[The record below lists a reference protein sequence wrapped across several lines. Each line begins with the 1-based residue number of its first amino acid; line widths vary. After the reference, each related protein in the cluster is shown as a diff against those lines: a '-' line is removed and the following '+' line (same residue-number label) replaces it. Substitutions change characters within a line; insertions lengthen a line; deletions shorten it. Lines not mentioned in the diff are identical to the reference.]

1 MNRLS
6 RKSPFAKATGKRRF
20 RQSESGQIIIEYV
33 LLLAIAVG
41 LATLITKTMVG
52 RGDQPGFVITAWQ
65 DLIKAIGT
73 DLADAPSEQQK

>member
-1 MNRLS
+1 MNRPS
-6 RKSPFAKATGKRRF
+6 QKSPFANATEKRRF

-52 RGDQPGFVITAWQ
+52 RGDNPGFVITAWQ
-65 DLIKAIGT
+65 ELITAIGT
-73 DLADAPSEQQK
+73 DLADAPDEQGK